1 MTAEVSARVHAIV
14 VTFNPERDVLLR
26 EFVPLAP
33 QVDKIWLVDN
43 ASSQSLASW
52 VCGLPWA
59 GQLELVQM
67 PANLGLGAAQNAGIQ
82 SARAAGAS
90 HVLILDQDSEP
101 MPDMVSRLLA
111 ASDRLQS
118 DGVRVAAVAPV
129 YADCATGPASGF
141 VRLGWLEYKKQTAL
155 SGQEMVEADFVIS
168 SGSLVPVNVLDD
180 IGRMDESLFIDH
192 VDTEWCLRAQSKGYR
207 LFGVPG
213 ARMVHTLG
221 DRRTRIW
228 FLRWRNVPY
237 HSPFRYYYIMRNGL
251 LLQRRSY
258 IPLKWKTAELYR
270 AVRMLLYYGLFGSER
285 SECLKAMLNGIADGL
300 RGVSG
305 HRSRPDT

>member
-26 EFVPLAP
+26 EFELLAP

-43 ASSQSLASW
+43 ASHQPLAAW
-52 VCGLPWA
+52 VSGLPWA